1 MGNIIDNVKRQ
12 TQQLKNDVTRSGG
25 IYYKGTLNKTQSGR
39 QCQRWVDQWPHG
51 HSRTPWNYPG
61 KGLGAHNYC
70 RNPDGEPQI
79 WCYTNDRNS
88 RWEFC
93 NTNTAKQMIEND
105 GNTKIRKIEEEKR
118 KKLEQLQQKKLEQLR
133 QKKLA
138 AIRRENER
146 KEHERIQKIKEEE
159 ERKRL
164 AEERRIQ
171 SIRNEKHNKHW
182 NQTGKNQT
190 RTFECD
196 DVNGNKLGGKNLYL
210 DDGGIIYA
218 NEKSIALSAA
228 QMKETVKT
236 RKLSDGRPNPNWTKH
251 KLSSGNPQN
260 FLYPYDSHTNEGD
273 KIEHNGISLVSNNH
287 IFKLE
292 MTKEGNLV
300 LKKTISGCTGNY
312 TKTED
317 KGDYKAFKTD
327 ASKLMN
333 EYIFID
339 SADKKI
345 QNISNEMLTN
355 DKTYKYIGEFQPEN
369 DNNMVLVKDKEE
381 CFKKGNADDTC
392 EHIYYVESKTGNNY
406 CGIRTGMPDKYIPI
420 QPNGNIK
427 KSSLYIKNKKMKEL
441 EVGKNVPQSHLYILD
456 KYNKT
461 LPNREVQQLSNY
473 TAYSDYEINNKP
485 ITEYQ
490 ELLGSKV
497 AELQANQRKMFE
509 GFKNS
514 SEKPENMPVNDFIND
529 HQIKPLQEKE
539 TQFISSLD
547 KINQNYTKLSNEI
560 SSIKNNDETGL
571 RDKLESENKYNS
583 YLSVELEKT
592 KDVSDVRLDDTKD
605 LIEHNN
611 SIFNLGVVTAST
623 LLVASILIA
632 RE

>member
-1 MGNIIDNVKRQ
+1 MKDETLTEPFWGWWGWYRRYIERRNRAARERRERAAREARERQ
-12 TQQLKNDVTRSGG
+12 ARLD
-25 IYYKGTLNKTQSGR
+25 
-39 QCQRWVDQWPHG
+39 
-51 HSRTPWNYPG
+51 
-61 KGLGAHNYC
+61 
-70 RNPDGEPQI
+70 
-79 WCYTNDRNS
+79 
-88 RWEFC
+88 
-93 NTNTAKQMIEND
+93 
-105 GNTKIRKIEEEKR
+105 
-118 KKLEQLQQKKLEQLR
+118 
-133 QKKLA
+133 

-146 KEHERIQKIKEEE
+146 KERERIRKIKEEE

-171 SIRNEKHNKHW
+171 AIRNEKHNKHW
-182 NQTGKNQT
+182 NQTGKNQK

-196 DVNGNKLGGKNLYL
+196 DVNGNKLGGRNLYL
-210 DDGGIIYA
+210 DDGGIMYA
-218 NEKSIALSAA
+218 NEKSIALSAT

-251 KLSSGNPQN
+251 KQSSGNPRN
-260 FLYPYDSHTNEGD
+260 FLYPYDPHTNKGD

-345 QNISNEMLTN
+345 QNISNEMLTY

-441 EVGKNVPQSHLYILD
+441 EAGKNVPQSELYIID

-461 LPNREVQQLSNY
+461 LPNKEVQQLSNY

-490 ELLGSKV
+490 ELLGSGV
-497 AELQANQRKMFE
+497 AELKEQQRKMFE

-514 SEKPENMPVNDFIND
+514 SERPDDVPIKDFIKN
-529 HQIKPLQEKE
+529 HQIAPLEQKE
-539 TQFISSLD
+539 TQFISNLD

-560 SSIKNNDETGL
+560 SSIKNNDGTGL
-571 RDKLESENKYNS
+571 RDKLKSDDKYKS
-583 YLSVELEKT
+583 YLSTTLDQE
-592 KDVSDVRLDDTKD
+592 KDVSDVRIDDTKD

>member
-1 MGNIIDNVKRQ
+1 
-12 TQQLKNDVTRSGG
+12 
-25 IYYKGTLNKTQSGR
+25 
-39 QCQRWVDQWPHG
+39 
-51 HSRTPWNYPG
+51 
-61 KGLGAHNYC
+61 
-70 RNPDGEPQI
+70 
-79 WCYTNDRNS
+79 
-88 RWEFC
+88 
-93 NTNTAKQMIEND
+93 
-105 GNTKIRKIEEEKR
+105 
-118 KKLEQLQQKKLEQLR
+118 
-133 QKKLA
+133 
-138 AIRRENER
+138 
-146 KEHERIQKIKEEE
+146 
-159 ERKRL
+159 
-164 AEERRIQ
+164 
-171 SIRNEKHNKHW
+171 
-182 NQTGKNQT
+182 
-190 RTFECD
+190 
-196 DVNGNKLGGKNLYL
+196 
-210 DDGGIIYA
+210 
-218 NEKSIALSAA
+218 
-228 QMKETVKT
+228 MKETVKT

-260 FLYPYDSHTNEGD
+260 FLYPYDPHTNKGD

-345 QNISNEMLTN
+345 QNISNEMLTY

-427 KSSLYIKNKKMKEL
+427 KSSLYIKNKKMKEF
-441 EVGKNVPQSHLYILD
+441 EVGNNVPESHLYILD
-456 KYNKT
+456 KYKET
-461 LPNREVQQLSNY
+461 LPNRKVQQVSNY

-592 KDVSDVRLDDTKD
+592 KDVSEVRLDDTKE
-605 LIEHNN
+605 LIEYNN

-623 LLVASILIA
+623 LLVASIVIA